1 MKYSLCARA
10 ALLLGLFSCVNA
22 SAGFLRDEE
31 PAAGPKDES
40 AVVLPPAPKKEDLL
54 RYDVSASSTMSFA
67 VDAKSISVADD
78 DTVRFT
84 SVITSPNGASNVSY
98 EGVRC
103 KTAERKLYASGRPD
117 GSWNAFPEAAWKRIS
132 NAGANSYHATL
143 LQDFFCDGDSVAGKA
158 AAIADR
164 LKRKKPVR

>member
-1 MKYSLCARA
+1 MKMNLLARA

-22 SAGFLRDEE
+22 SAGFLRDDE
-31 PAAGPKDES
+31 PATEPREES
-40 AVVLPPAPKKEDLL
+40 AVVLPAAPKKDDLL

-67 VDAKSISVADD
+67 VDAKSLSVTDD
-78 DTVRFT
+78 GVVRFT
-84 SVITSPNGASNVSY
+84 SVIVSPSGASNVSY

-103 KTAERKLYASGRPD
+103 RTAERKLYASGRPD
-117 GSWNAFPEAAWKRIS
+117 GSWNAFPDATWKRIS
-132 NAGANSYHATL
+132 SAGSNSYHATL

-158 AAIADR
+158 PAIVER